1 MKQFLLTAVML
12 LCSVMGAK
20 AEVDPNFYIY
30 ICFGQSN
37 MEGNADWEVQDEG
50 VDSHFQML
58 ATCNFPERKVKG
70 DNTKKIPARQMG
82 KWYTAECPIVSP
94 VGKLGPS
101 DYFGRTMV
109 EQLPDKKIGVIAV
122 AMGGSPIEMFDKDL
136 YWDKYQANYNE
147 WWAQIARN
155 YYGENPYGRII
166 EMAKEAQKVGV
177 IKGIL
182 LHQGESNNGDEKWPG
197 MVKKIYKDMLHDL
210 GLRPADVPIFVGE
223 TEYENMGGGCSWHNH
238 VVAKIPEVIP
248 TGHVVSADGIPG
260 NGTDPWHFSAAG
272 YRTFGQRYA
281 EKVLDVMNHPEKYV
295 KYYTVDERIT
305 GGTVDLANKNL
316 AIVNEAE
323 GKAFYCEFGETL
335 SYGNY
340 VRAFDASNECYFF
353 RLQKSSGGFRL
364 RLVAPDGTFYQL
376 DGADA
381 YLNTQVVSGDCCFI
395 SSKMNGQNGQDL
407 AKGAVW
413 NMEYTEGKGW
423 AIKNV
428 GTGKYLKDANHP
440 AKFDEPTYFTFCTLK
455 ETDSDP
461 TGITNVRSQKLET
474 NSGVYTLDG
483 RRVNADNLRPGL
495 YIMNGRKVVIK

>member
-1 MKQFLLTAVML
+1 ML
-12 LCSVMGAK
+12 LCAVMGAK

-37 MEGNADWEVQDEG
+37 MEGNAQWEAQDVG
-50 VDSHFQML
+50 NVDERFQML
-58 ATCNFPERKVKG
+58 ATCNFTSPKRTLG
-70 DNTKKIPARQMG
+70 N
-82 KWYTAECPIVSP
+82 WYKAECPIVSP
-94 VGKLGPS
+94 VGKLGPT

-109 EQLPDKKIGVIAV
+109 QQLPDKKIGVIAV

-136 YWDKYQANYNE
+136 YQQKYQDNYNE

-166 EMAKEAQKVGV
+166 EMAKKAQEVGV
-177 IKGIL
+177 IKGVL

-210 GLRPADVPIFVGE
+210 GLRASEVPIFVGE

-272 YRTFGQRYA
+272 YREFGKRYA
-281 EKVLDVMNHPEKYV
+281 EKVLDVMNHPEQYV

-305 GGTVDLANKNL
+305 GATSNLANKDL

-323 GKAFYCEFGETL
+323 GKAFYCEMGDIL
-335 SYGNY
+335 GYSNY
-340 VRAFDASNECYFF
+340 VSAFDISNECYYF

-364 RLVAPDGTFYQL
+364 RLITPDGSFYQL
-376 DGADA
+376 NGADA
-381 YLNTQVVSGDCCFI
+381 YLNTQVVDGDCCFVGGL
-395 SSKMNGQNGQDL
+395 NGQNGQDL
-407 AKGAVW
+407 AKGAAW
-413 NMEYTEGKGW
+413 NMEYVEGKGW
-423 AIKNV
+423 SIKNV

-455 ETDSDP
+455 QTDTPP
-461 TGITNVRSQKLET
+461 TGIADVSLKKEEGRSGAYDL
-474 NSGVYTLDG
+474 NG
-483 RRVNADNLRPGL
+483 RKVNAGNLRPGL
-495 YIMNGRKVVIK
+495 YIVNGKKVAIK